1 MVVTQKLVTFLA
13 SLLTRLRS
21 IVLSLVLL
29 ALVAWNFGAIN
40 TSANEVLGM
49 VSHIQQFEASGVKV
63 VLRDDAKFKATLAL
77 VADNLSDAEKR
88 ATLDA
93 VQKLTG
99 PQAERLFTI
108 ENGQSHCDY
117 TDATPKMRMYAYT
130 DVALGELSL
139 VDIKDDPAGLKREM
153 VRTAHGSDIGK
164 PRSCYSMKLTDR
176 GYNAKSALV
185 GIIRQ
190 QIS

>member
-1 MVVTQKLVTFLA
+1 MIITQKLATFL
-13 SLLTRLRS
+13 TTLRS
-21 IVLSLVLL
+21 IVFSLVFL
-29 ALVAWNFGAIN
+29 ALLAWNFGAIN

-63 VLRDDAKFKATLAL
+63 VLRDDTKLKATLAM
-77 VADNLSDAEKR
+77 VADPHLQEAERR

-99 PQAERLFTI
+99 PQVERLFTI
-108 ENGQSHCDY
+108 ENGQVHCDY
-117 TDATPKMRMYAYT
+117 TRPTPKMRLYFYIDAALEDLGLVET
-130 DVALGELSL
+130 EDKPEALRDEVTRVAAE
-139 VDIKDDPAGLKREM
+139 
-153 VRTAHGSDIGK
+153 GSDLGS
-164 PRSCYSMKLTDR
+164 PRSCYSMKLSER

-190 QIS
+190 QLV

>member
-1 MVVTQKLVTFLA
+1 MVAAQKFATFLA
-13 SLLTRLRS
+13 SLLTTFRS
-21 IVLSLVLL
+21 IVLSGVLV
-29 ALVAWNFGAIN
+29 ALVTWNFSAIS

-77 VADNLSDAEKR
+77 VADNLSDAERR

-117 TDATPKMRMYAYT
+117 TDPTPKMRLYFYI
-130 DVALGELSL
+130 DVALAESRL
-139 VDIKDDPAGLKREM
+139 VEIKDDPATLKREM
-153 VRTAHGSDIGK
+153 ARTAHGSDIGK
-164 PRSCYSMKLTDR
+164 PRSCYSMRLTDR
-176 GYNAKSALV
+176 GFNAKSALV